1 MDPLTIILLVL
12 LVLVLAGWQG
22 VYAPPAYVNPGT
34 VLLLLLV
41 VLLVLYLTGH
51 GPRLARC

>member
-12 LVLVLAGWQG
+12 LVLILAGWQG